1 MGRRACSGGVVSA
14 VSDFII
20 RVCEAAGLDPAD
32 ESSWDAIWQADQGAQ
47 SVPCDPAEH
56 FAQIVATL
64 RQAPR
69 PCTRCTMTVSG
80 LHDGNVVN
88 GRTYCRECS
97 GIVAQ
102 TPTDRRERAER
113 AR

>member
-1 MGRRACSGGVVSA
+1 MSA

-32 ESSWDAIWQADQGAQ
+32 ESSWDAIWQADQDAQ
-47 SVPCDPAEH
+47 SAPVDPAEH

-64 RQAPR
+64 K
-69 PCTRCTMTVSG
+69 G
-80 LHDGNVVN
+80 
-88 GRTYCRECS
+88 
-97 GIVAQ
+97 
-102 TPTDRRERAER
+102 